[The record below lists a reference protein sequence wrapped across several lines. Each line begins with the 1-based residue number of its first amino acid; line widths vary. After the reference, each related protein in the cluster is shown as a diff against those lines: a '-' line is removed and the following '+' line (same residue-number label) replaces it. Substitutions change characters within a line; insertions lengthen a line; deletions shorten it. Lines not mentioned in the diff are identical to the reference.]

1 MTRNLLFLSHRIPYP
16 PDKGDKIRS
25 WHLLKHL
32 ASQWQV
38 HLGAFVDDP
47 DDWRHAPVLESICAD
62 VKLQRIEPA
71 SRKLRSL
78 TGLLTGEALSLPYY
92 RDAELSAWVEA
103 RLASGIDAIVVY
115 SSAMAQF
122 VMQPDA
128 TRRIMDFVDIDSDKW
143 LQYAQTKTWPMS
155 WIFRREGRRLLDWER
170 RVAQRFDAGLFV
182 SASEAAD
189 FRKLAPESAD
199 RIGYFNNGVDS
210 DYFSPMS
217 HYPTPYPAGRR
228 VLAFTGAMDY
238 WPNVDAVTWF
248 AREVLPAVRQRH
260 PDVVFYI
267 VGSKPSAE
275 VCALAGE
282 AVIVT
287 GRVEDVRPYLAHA
300 AAVVAPLR
308 IARGIQNKVLEAM
321 AMAKTVISSP
331 QALEGI
337 AARLD
342 QEILRADMPTAFA
355 AAIEQVLQGFDCG
368 SAARARVVADYSWA
382 ASLARVDT
390 LLNGAE
396 SRPTPSPEPAAN
408 VDDRLGTP

>member
-47 DDWRHAPVLESICAD
+47 DDWRHVPVLEQICAD
-62 VKLQRIEPA
+62 VKLQGIEP
-71 SRKLRSL
+71 STRKLRSL
-78 TGLLTGEALSLPYY
+78 SGLLTGEALCLPYY
-92 RDAELSAWVEA
+92 RDANLSAWVDA
-103 RLASGIDAIVVY
+103 KLAAGIDAIVVY

-122 VMQPDA
+122 VMAPDA

-143 LQYAQTKTWPMS
+143 LQYSQTKTWPMS
-155 WIFRREGRRLLDWER
+155 WIYRREGRQLLDWER
-170 RVAQRFDAGLFV
+170 QVARRFDAGLFV
-182 SASEAAD
+182 SAIEAAD

-199 RIGYFNNGVDS
+199 KIGYFNNGVDS
-210 DYFSPMS
+210 EYFSPLPQ
-217 HYPTPYPAGRR
+217 YPTPYPAGKH

-248 AREVLPAVRQRH
+248 AREVLPVVRQRF

-267 VGSKPSAE
+267 VGSRPSPE
-275 VCALAGE
+275 VSALASDT
-282 AVIVT
+282 VIVT

-321 AMAKTVISSP
+321 AMARTVISSP

-337 AARLD
+337 AAHLD
-342 QEILRADMPTAFA
+342 EEILRADTPAAFA
-355 AAIEQVLQGFDCG
+355 AAVEQALQGFDCG
-368 SAARARVVADYSWA
+368 PAARTRVVADYSWA

-390 LLNGAE
+390 LLSGAAG
-396 SRPTPSPEPAAN
+396 S
-408 VDDRLGTP
+408 

>member
-25 WHLLKHL
+25 WHLLQHL
-32 ASQWQV
+32 ARQWQV
-38 HLGAFVDDP
+38 HLGAFVDDL
-47 DDWRHAPVLESICAD
+47 DDWRHAPVLERICAD
-62 VKLQRIEPA
+62 VKLQRIEPK

-92 RDAELSAWVEA
+92 RDDELAAWVDA
-103 RLASGIDAIVVY
+103 KLAAGIDAIVVY
-115 SSAMAQF
+115 SSTMAQF

-143 LQYAQTKTWPMS
+143 LQYAETKTWPMS
-155 WIFRREGRRLLDWER
+155 WIYRRESRCLLDWER
-170 RVAQRFDAGLFV
+170 KVAQRFDASLFV
-182 SASEAAD
+182 SDNEATD

-199 RIGYFNNGVDS
+199 KIGYFNNGVDAE
-210 DYFSPMS
+210 YFSPEVEYSMP
-217 HYPTPYPAGRR
+217 HPAGTRAL
-228 VLAFTGAMDY
+228 VFTGAMDY
-238 WPNVDAVTWF
+238 WPNIDAVTWF
-248 AREVLPAVRQRH
+248 AREVLPLVRQQF
-260 PDVVFYI
+260 PDTVFYI
-267 VGSKPSAE
+267 VGSNPSPE
-275 VCALAGE
+275 VRALESE

-321 AMAKTVISSP
+321 AMAKTIVSSP

-342 QEILRADMPTAFA
+342 TEILRADTPTTFA
-355 AAIEQVLQGFDCG
+355 AAVGQVLQGFDCG
-368 SAARARVVADYSWA
+368 QAARSRVVNDYSWA
-382 ASLARVDT
+382 ASLSRVDS
-390 LLNGAE
+390 LLNRVSA
-396 SRPTPSPEPAAN
+396 
-408 VDDRLGTP
+408 

>member
-25 WHLLKHL
+25 WHLLQHL
-32 ASQWQV
+32 ARQWQV

-47 DDWRHAPVLESICAD
+47 DDWRHAPVLERICAD
-62 VKLQRIEPA
+62 VKLQRIEPK

-92 RDAELSAWVEA
+92 RNAELAAWVDA
-103 RLASGIDAIVVY
+103 KLAAGIDAIVVY
-115 SSAMAQF
+115 SSTMAQF

-143 LQYAQTKTWPMS
+143 LQYAETKTWPMS
-155 WIFRREGRRLLDWER
+155 WIYRREGRCLLDWER
-170 RVAQRFDAGLFV
+170 KVAQRFDASLFV
-182 SASEAAD
+182 SDNEATD

-199 RIGYFNNGVDS
+199 KISYFNNGVDAE
-210 DYFSPMS
+210 YFSPEVEYSMP
-217 HYPTPYPAGRR
+217 HPAGTRAL
-228 VLAFTGAMDY
+228 VFTGAMDY

-248 AREVLPAVRQRH
+248 AREVLPLVRQQF
-260 PDVVFYI
+260 PDTVFYI
-267 VGSKPSAE
+267 VGSNPSPE
-275 VCALAGE
+275 VRALESE

-321 AMAKTVISSP
+321 AMAKTIVSSP

-342 QEILRADMPTAFA
+342 TEILRADTPTTFA
-355 AAIEQVLQGFDCG
+355 AAVGQVLQGFDCG
-368 SAARARVVADYSWA
+368 QAARSRVVNDYSWA
-382 ASLARVDT
+382 ASLSRVDS
-390 LLNGAE
+390 LLNRVSA
-396 SRPTPSPEPAAN
+396 
-408 VDDRLGTP
+408 

>member
-1 MTRNLLFLSHRIPYP
+1 VYAVTRNLLFLSHRIPYP

-32 ASQWQV
+32 ASQWRV

-47 DDWRHAPVLESICAD
+47 DDWRHAPVLKNICAD
-62 VKLQRIEPA
+62 VKLQRIEPT

-92 RDAELSAWVEA
+92 RDAELSAWVDA
-103 RLASGIDAIVVY
+103 KLASGIDAIVVY
-115 SSAMAQF
+115 SSSMAQF
-122 VMQPDA
+122 VMQPD
-128 TRRIMDFVDIDSDKW
+128 TSRRIMDFVDIDSDKW
-143 LQYAQTKTWPMS
+143 LQYAQTKSWPMS
-155 WIFRREGRRLLDWER
+155 CIYRREGRRLLDWER

-189 FRKLAPESAD
+189 FRTLAPESAD
-199 RIGYFNNGVDS
+199 KIGYFNNGVDS
-210 DYFSPMS
+210 EYFSPLPQ
-217 HYPTPYPAGRR
+217 YPTPYPAGKR

-248 AREVLPAVRQRH
+248 AREVLPAVRQRF

-267 VGSKPSAE
+267 VGSRPSPE
-275 VCALAGE
+275 VSALAND

-321 AMAKTVISSP
+321 AMAKTIISSP

-342 QEILRADMPTAFA
+342 EEILRADTPAAFA
-355 AAIEQVLQGFDCG
+355 NAVEQALQGFDCG
-368 SAARARVVADYSWA
+368 PAARARVVADYSWA

-390 LLNGAE
+390 LLSGAAG
-396 SRPTPSPEPAAN
+396 S
-408 VDDRLGTP
+408 